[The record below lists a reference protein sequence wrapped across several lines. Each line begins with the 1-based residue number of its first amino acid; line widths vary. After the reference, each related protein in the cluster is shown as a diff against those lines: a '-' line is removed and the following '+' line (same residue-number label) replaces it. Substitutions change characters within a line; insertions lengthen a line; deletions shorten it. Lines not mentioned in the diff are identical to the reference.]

1 MSETLR
7 QPDDSLPEELEQG
20 PKLAHGVVSEY
31 DKGTCSCGGLGVI
44 RHDVDIGHE
53 DFGKLFPCPEC
64 RGDVWMERLKTLSR
78 LNDELLTCD
87 LKLFDPRQH
96 LGRVVSRI
104 RTWMRANYGWLTLT
118 GPHGTGKTYLLA
130 AMTNHY
136 ISVGTPALYTTV
148 ADLLADLQA
157 TFNPKSDQVYSTLFA
172 RVMDVEVLML
182 DEAEKWHGTEWAQ
195 VQVFRL
201 LEHRSRHLSQYKTV
215 LATNTDL
222 RPLEERPGSMDL
234 YPSPLFPNYIESRI
248 TGGMI
253 ISDFWNETDFR
264 PVMAAAR
271 RELQKEE
278 GDQWEQMEL
287 T

>member
-1 MSETLR
+1 MR

-31 DKGTCSCGGLGVI
+31 DKGTCSCGGLGVV
-44 RHDVDIGHE
+44 RYDVPTGDE
-53 DFGKLFPCPEC
+53 RFGKLFPCPDC

-78 LNDELLTCD
+78 LNEELLTCD

-222 RPLEERPGSMDL
+222 RPLEESPGSMDL
-234 YPSPLFPNYIESRI
+234 YPSPMFPNYIESRI

-271 RELQKEE
+271 REKLKEDE
-278 GDQWEQMEL
+278 DQWEQMEL